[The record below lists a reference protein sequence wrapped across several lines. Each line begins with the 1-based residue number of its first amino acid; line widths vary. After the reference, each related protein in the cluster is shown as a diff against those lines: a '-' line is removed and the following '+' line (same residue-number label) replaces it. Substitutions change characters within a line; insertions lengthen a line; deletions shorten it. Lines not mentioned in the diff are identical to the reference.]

1 MTAAQAAMQAAS
13 APARSRPYT
22 AYESKKA
29 MPVCAAARRSAR
41 RAPISRAAAAM
52 AETQGEQVKIKTKKA
67 TADAGV
73 KAAVRSP

>member
-1 MTAAQAAMQAAS
+1 
-13 APARSRPYT
+13 
-22 AYESKKA
+22 

-52 AETQGEQVKIKTKKA
+52 AETQGEQVKIKIKKA